1 MGNIASKS
9 SFSSYIWI
17 IKIISIAA
25 CISFLK
31 DQDKMVNALRK
42 AFKYIEIQEEVHG
55 RLRSSYNITGH
66 DAPKLHP

>member
-31 DQDKMVNALRK
+31 DQDKMVNALRLLNIL
-42 AFKYIEIQEEVHG
+42 KYRKKYMEG
-55 RLRSSYNITGH
+55 
-66 DAPKLHP
+66 